1 MTYGSRRLQL
11 QIVRKETPAGTMMK
25 KDIVKPI
32 ETEYNG
38 DRFRSKLEAQWAVVF
53 DALGIKY
60 EYEPEGFELKDG
72 TKYLPDFYFPDQ
84 DTYGE
89 VKPDRPGALDELFD
103 KPLKFVES
111 GAIKKL
117 VILPNIPAATKKDP
131 VWWIPL
137 VMYNP
142 LATVNVKQPFSTLRI
157 SKAVLDKGEICTNH
171 TIGRHEEI
179 ELTGEY
185 LPFICEYMSYYE
197 PFNRNSNFGKDTIE
211 TLSEMF
217 LHAIPSRYTWYF
229 VCYDKNGERSS
240 TYDGN
245 DKISRSGVCGYEEVE
260 DVKLVMSALRKGR
273 QARFD
278 HGQTPK
284 V

>member
-1 MTYGSRRLQL
+1 
-11 QIVRKETPAGTMMK
+11 MMK

-89 VKPDRPGALDELFD
+89 VKPDRPGSLDELFD

-142 LATVNVKQPFSTLRI
+142 LATVNVKEPFSTLRI
-157 SKAVLDKGEICTNH
+157 SKAVLDKGKIRTNH

-179 ELTGEY
+179 ELEREY
-185 LPFICEYMSYYE
+185 PPYIYDYMSYFG
-197 PFNRNSNFGKDTIE
+197 PFNQNSRSGKYTIE
-211 TLSEMF
+211 ELSKIF
-217 LHAIPSRYTWYF
+217 LQATPSRSMWYYARYR
-229 VCYDKNGERSS
+229 YDKNKEQDVEVS
-240 TYDGN
+240 TYEDEDMLPRN
-245 DKISRSGVCGYEEVE
+245 SILGYEEVS
-260 DVKLVMSALRKGR
+260 DFKLVMSALRKGR